1 MSRFFDLHHHILY
14 GLDDGPGTYDEMTS
28 MLRVAAADG
37 IGTIIATP
45 HVSPGLKHIDSVL
58 IQKRISQANAYCL
71 DNGLDLRIHRGAEV
85 LFTPALLNVITLR
98 RVPTLM
104 ATRYV
109 LLEFHLN
116 ANCREIEGGIHL
128 LTNGGYIPILAHIE
142 RYRYLMEN
150 LRLLKQLKTE
160 CSVLYQMNCAALTG
174 PLFARR
180 CATRLLKEQ
189 LIDFASTDAHNVTT
203 RSCNMKE
210 FYQTVE
216 DLLGVESAE
225 SLSSKNAEICFTSS

>member
-1 MSRFFDLHHHILY
+1 MGRFFDLHHHILY

-28 MLRVAAADG
+28 MLRMAATDG

-45 HVSPGLKHIDSVL
+45 HVSPGLKPIDSLL
-58 IQKRISQANAYCL
+58 IQKRILQANAYCL

-85 LFTPALLNVITLR
+85 LFTPALANVITQR

-104 ATRYV
+104 TTRYV

-128 LTNGGYIPILAHIE
+128 LINGGYIPILAHVE
-142 RYRYLMEN
+142 RYQYLMGN
-150 LRLLKQLKTE
+150 LRLLKQLKSE
-160 CSVLYQMNCAALTG
+160 CSVLYQMNCAALSGRFYTRR
-174 PLFARR
+174 FA
-180 CATRLLKEQ
+180 ARLLKEQ
-189 LIDFASTDAHNVTT
+189 LIDFASTDAHNATT

-210 FYQTVE
+210 FYQAAE
-216 DLLGVESAE
+216 DILGVESAE
-225 SLSSKNAEICFTSS
+225 SLSAKNAEICFFL